1 MDEALVYNLAGTLPD
16 AEQWVRVSSRLAAA
30 LLLGAIVGI
39 QRELQSKPAG
49 VRTHAL
55 VTLGAALFT
64 LIPVEAGMLIA
75 DLSRVIQGVATGIG
89 FIGAGVILKI
99 RHDREVIGLTTAAT
113 IWAATAVGVAV
124 GLGHVALAGMGVI
137 LIWLVLAGFAALD
150 AWIARQRAARPAAR
164 PLQDRTGSVAPNP
177 VNKE

>member
-1 MDEALVYNLAGTLPD
+1 MHDAMVYDLVGTLPD
-16 AEQWVRVSSRLAAA
+16 ADQWLRVCARLVAAV
-30 LLLGAIVGI
+30 LLGAIVGI

-55 VTLGAALFT
+55 VTLGTAIFT
-64 LIPVEAGMLIA
+64 LIPVEAGMQIA

-99 RHDREVIGLTTAAT
+99 NQEREVIGLTTAAT
-113 IWAATAVGVAV
+113 IWAATAVGIAV
-124 GLGHVALAGMGVI
+124 GLGHVLLAAMGVV

-150 AWIARQRAARPAAR
+150 SWITRRRA
-164 PLQDRTGSVAPNP
+164 D
-177 VNKE
+177 

>member
-1 MDEALVYNLAGTLPD
+1 MTYDMLGTVPD
-16 AEQWVRVSSRLAAA
+16 ADQWLRVGSRLLAA
-30 LLLGAIVGI
+30 LLLGAVVGI

-55 VTLGAALFT
+55 VTLGTAIFT
-64 LIPVEAGMLIA
+64 LIPLEAGMLIA

-99 RHDREVIGLTTAAT
+99 HHDREVIGLTTAAT

-124 GLGHVALAGMGVI
+124 GLGHILLAAAGVV
-137 LIWLVLAGFAALD
+137 LIWIVLAGFAALD
-150 AWIARQRAARPAAR
+150 AWIGRRR
-164 PLQDRTGSVAPNP
+164 G
-177 VNKE
+177 